1 MLRVDGLLFG
11 FVVEERVISE
21 GLEWLVKAVPVI
33 SQREI
38 WTLEGKKMRTSED
51 EKRTF
56 KERKNLMFM
65 LI

>member
-1 MLRVDGLLFG
+1 LG
-11 FVVEERVISE
+11 
-21 GLEWLVKAVPVI
+21 WLVKAVPVR